1 MNNILSYMP
10 CTRIKGIE
18 IKEWIRFHT
27 DNQTEYSKEANKMIK
42 YLSIADDNYYF
53 ISRGN
58 YQASER
64 QFCVIE
70 ARCRHMNENGFCLKG
85 ASSTGMCK
93 QYCSYFE
100 R

>member
-1 MNNILSYMP
+1 MKNILSYNPYM
-10 CTRIKGIE
+10 RIKGSE

-27 DNQTEYSKEANKMIK
+27 DNQTEYSKEAKKMIK
-42 YLSIADDNYYF
+42 YLTITDDGYYF
-53 ISRGN
+53 VSRGN

-70 ARCRHMNENGFCLKG
+70 ARCRHMKENGICMKG
-85 ASSTGMCK
+85 ASSSGMCM